1 MSDFDVLRFVA
12 DNAGMNIFDALIKA
26 YKQGSLDT
34 IEEVRNNLIN
44 ADGLGRKGTE
54 SVLNIL
60 EQMKEQ
66 NMEKTGC

>member
-1 MSDFDVLRFVA
+1 MSDFNVLRFVA

-66 NMEKTGC
+66 K